1 MMPAIVS
8 AETPAPDRVLVS
20 QAQDGEREALEELAK
35 KFRRPAYLLAL
46 QLTGRPEMEKD
57 VAQDAMLRLFQHI
70 DRVDIERPV
79 RPWLYQI
86 VRNRVRDLRRRARL
100 RRYESLEALRE
111 AGRPETVETRP
122 DPADDLARRELQARV
137 WSALEELS
145 VPHKEILVLRDYQDL
160 SYREISKVLDIPQGT
175 VMSRLHAAR
184 RSMRKVLKAGDGMA
198 EGMRQEE

>member
-20 QAQDGEREALEELAK
+20 QAQDGESEALEELARR
-35 KFRRPAYLLAL
+35 FRRPAYLLAL
-46 QLTGRPEMEKD
+46 QLTGRPEMAQD
-57 VAQDAMLRLFQHI
+57 VAQDSMLRFFQHI
-70 DRVDIERPV
+70 DRLDIERPV
-79 RPWLYQI
+79 QPWLYQI

-111 AGRPETVETRP
+111 QGRPETA
-122 DPADDLARRELQARV
+122 DPRASPAEDLDRRELQARV
-137 WSALEELS
+137 WRALQELS
-145 VPHKEILVLRDYQDL
+145 EPHKEILVLRDYQDL

-184 RSMRKVLKAGDGMA
+184 RSLRKVLKAGVGTA
-198 EGMRQEE
+198 EV